1 MGVCSKMDFPLL
13 ACRMRWMSAAAA
25 SGVLVLAVIV
35 SMNVVTAQDFSVSPS
50 AGEVA
55 AQDKVGSTLTA
66 LAADRPEKRAEV
78 IVRMQP
84 GQSPE
89 AGRRLVEHAG
99 GKAIS
104 RNVPIIN
111 GFGARLDAGDA
122 VRVAEDPRV
131 LAVSLNGTMQTENA
145 LLDGEDV
152 GGDAFDGGAAVC
164 PPADAT
170 ASDVHYP
177 IPWRN
182 NEDTDIETAV
192 SYLEGAH
199 HHSISAEKAWDRA
212 TGRGVGVAV
221 VDTGI
226 AGGLPDFRRHA
237 FTTSSRVVAS
247 AVTNPCATEATD
259 NYGHGTHVAGLIAGN
274 SLNLHEKDPNYGA
287 HMGIA
292 PEANLINVK
301 VADEDG
307 RATVLDVIHGLQF
320 VVDHK
325 DTYNIRVV
333 NLSLASTVAESY
345 KTDPLD
351 AAAEQ
356 AWLQGVVVVTAAGN
370 EGTAEDAVS
379 YAPGNDPFVISVG
392 ALDDRGT
399 RSNDDDRLADWSSRG
414 VTQDGF
420 RKPEVLAPGSHL
432 VAPVAPSS
440 DLTAMCPTCMRDGR
454 YFRMGGTSMS
464 AAVVS
469 GVAALIVQRR
479 PDWTPNQVKG
489 AVMSTLDDVRGA
501 GGEVDAY
508 RSMYAQS
515 LRSNVGL
522 EPNEL
527 IDPATG
533 AIDHLR
539 ASFRRASFRSVDGDG
554 LDASWSRAS
563 FRCDCSLLEGG
574 AIDPARASFRRA
586 SFRKLIGF
594 GK

>member
-1 MGVCSKMDFPLL
+1 
-13 ACRMRWMSAAAA
+13 
-25 SGVLVLAVIV
+25 
-35 SMNVVTAQDFSVSPS
+35 
-50 AGEVA
+50 
-55 AQDKVGSTLTA
+55 
-66 LAADRPEKRAEV
+66 
-78 IVRMQP
+78 
-84 GQSPE
+84 
-89 AGRRLVEHAG
+89 
-99 GKAIS
+99 
-104 RNVPIIN
+104 
-111 GFGARLDAGDA
+111 
-122 VRVAEDPRV
+122 
-131 LAVSLNGTMQTENA
+131 
-145 LLDGEDV
+145 
-152 GGDAFDGGAAVC
+152 
-164 PPADAT
+164 
-170 ASDVHYP
+170 
-177 IPWRN
+177 
-182 NEDTDIETAV
+182 
-192 SYLEGAH
+192 
-199 HHSISAEKAWDRA
+199 
-212 TGRGVGVAV
+212 
-221 VDTGI
+221 
-226 AGGLPDFRRHA
+226 
-237 FTTSSRVVAS
+237 
-247 AVTNPCATEATD
+247 
-259 NYGHGTHVAGLIAGN
+259 
-274 SLNLHEKDPNYGA
+274 
-287 HMGIA
+287 
-292 PEANLINVK
+292 
-301 VADEDG
+301 
-307 RATVLDVIHGLQF
+307 
-320 VVDHK
+320 
-325 DTYNIRVV
+325 VV

-356 AWLQGVVVVTAAGN
+356 AWLQGVVVVAAAGN

-432 VAPVAPSS
+432 VSPVALSS

-469 GVAALIVQRR
+469 GVAALIAQRR

-489 AVMSTLDDVRGA
+489 AIMSTLDDVRGA

-586 SFRKLIGF
+586 SFRKMIGF

>member
-1 MGVCSKMDFPLL
+1 MDFPLL
-13 ACRMRWMSAAAA
+13 ACRMRWMSVAAA
-25 SGVLVLAVIV
+25 SGVLVLSVIV
-35 SMNVVTAQDFSVSPS
+35 ATSVVISPRFSSPPASGGEVTAQ
-50 AGEVA
+50 E
-55 AQDKVGSTLTA
+55 KLGSTLGA
-66 LAADRPEKRAEV
+66 LATDRPEKRAEV

-84 GQSPE
+84 GESPAE
-89 AGRRLVEHAG
+89 GRRLVQYVG

-104 RNVPIIN
+104 RDLPIIN
-111 GFGARLDAGDA
+111 GFGAKMAAGDA
-122 VRVAEDPRV
+122 VRVAHDPRV
-131 LAVSLNGTMQTENA
+131 LAVSLNGSMQTESA
-145 LLDGEDV
+145 LLDGAA
-152 GGDAFDGGAAVC
+152 GDAGDVC
-164 PPADAT
+164 PASDAT
-170 ASDVHYP
+170 SSDVQYG

-182 NEDTDIETAV
+182 NEDTNIETAV

-199 HHSISAEKAWDRA
+199 HHSIWAEKAWNRA

-226 AGGLPDFRRHA
+226 AGELPDFRRHA

-259 NYGHGTHVAGLIAGN
+259 NYGHGTHVAGVIAGN
-274 SLNLHEKDPNYGA
+274 SLNLNEKDPNYGA

-345 KTDPLD
+345 RTDPLD

-356 AWLQGVVVVTAAGN
+356 AWMQGVIVVAAAGN
-370 EGTAEDAVS
+370 EGAAEDAVS
-379 YAPGNDPFVISVG
+379 YAPGNDPYVISVG
-392 ALDDRGT
+392 AVDDRGT
-399 RSNDDDRLADWSSRG
+399 RDNGDDRLAEWSSRG
-414 VTQDGF
+414 VTQDGL

-432 VAPVAPSS
+432 VSTVAPMS
-440 DLTAMCPTCMRDGR
+440 DLTEMCPTCLRDGR

-469 GVAALIVQRR
+469 GVAALIVQRH

-489 AVMSTLDDVRGA
+489 ALMSTLANVPGV
-501 GGEVDAY
+501 GGEVNAY
-508 RSMYAQS
+508 RAMSASS
-515 LRSNVGL
+515 LTSNAGL
-522 EPNEL
+522 AANEL

-533 AIDHLR
+533 EIDHLR
-539 ASFRRASFRSVDGDG
+539 ASFRRASFRSVDGSE

-563 FRCDCSLLEGG
+563 FRCDCSLLDGG

-586 SFRKLIGF
+586 SFRKMIGF

>member
-1 MGVCSKMDFPLL
+1 MGFSVL

-25 SGVLVLAVIV
+25 SGVLVLALVV
-35 SMNVVTAQDFSVSPS
+35 AFGVAATPDFSLAPAAQGGVTATAQEKLGSSL
-50 AGEVA
+50 A
-55 AQDKVGSTLTA
+55 AV
-66 LAADRPEKRAEV
+66 AADRPEKRTEV

-84 GQSPE
+84 GEQPS
-89 AGRRLVEHAG
+89 AGRELVRQIG

-104 RNVPIIN
+104 RDLSVIN
-111 GFGARLDAGDA
+111 GFGAELRAGDA
-122 VRVAEDPRV
+122 ARLAHDSRV
-131 LAVSLNGTMQTENA
+131 LAVSQNAGMQTEDA
-145 LLDGEDV
+145 LLDGAA
-152 GGDAFDGGAAVC
+152 GDDGSIC
-164 PPADAT
+164 PASDAT
-170 ASDVHYP
+170 SAPVQYP

-182 NEDTDIETAV
+182 NEDTNIETAV

-199 HHSISAEKAWDRA
+199 HHSIWADKAWNKA
-212 TGRGVGVAV
+212 TGKGVGVAV

-226 AGGLPDFRRHA
+226 AGELPDFRRHA

-259 NYGHGTHVAGLIAGN
+259 NYGHGTHVAGVIAGN
-274 SLNLHEKDPNYGA
+274 SLNLNEKDPNYGA

-320 VVDHK
+320 VVDNREA
-325 DTYNIRVV
+325 YNIRVV

-345 KTDPLD
+345 RTDPLD

-356 AWLQGVVVVTAAGN
+356 AWMQGVVVVAAAGN
-370 EGTAEDAVS
+370 EGAAEDAVS
-379 YAPGNDPFVISVG
+379 YAPGNDPYVISVG
-392 ALDDRGT
+392 AVDDRGT
-399 RSNDDDRLADWSSRG
+399 RDNSDDRLADWSSRG
-414 VTQDGF
+414 VTQDGV
-420 RKPEVLAPGSHL
+420 RKPEVLAPGTHL
-432 VAPVAPSS
+432 VSPVPPMS
-440 DLTAMCPTCMRDGR
+440 DLTTMCPTCLRDGR

-469 GVAALIVQRR
+469 GVAALVLQRR

-489 AVMSTLDDVRGA
+489 ALRSTLVNVPGA
-501 GGEVDAY
+501 GGEVNAWGA
-508 RSMYAQS
+508 MYARS
-515 LRSNVGL
+515 LNSNVGL
-522 EPNEL
+522 EHNEL

-533 AIDHLR
+533 EIDHLR
-539 ASFRRASFRSVDGDG
+539 ASFRRASFRSVDGST

-574 AIDPARASFRRA
+574 TIDPARASFRRA

-594 GK
+594 TK

>member
-1 MGVCSKMDFPLL
+1 MGFSVL

-35 SMNVVTAQDFSVSPS
+35 AIGVAVTPDFSFAPAASQDAAATAQEKLGSSL
-50 AGEVA
+50 A
-55 AQDKVGSTLTA
+55 AV
-66 LAADRPEKRAEV
+66 AADRPEKRTEV

-84 GQSPE
+84 GEQPS
-89 AGRRLVEHAG
+89 AGRDLVQRLG
-99 GKAIS
+99 GRAIS
-104 RNVPIIN
+104 RDVPIIN
-111 GFGARLDAGDA
+111 GFGAELRAGDA
-122 VRVAEDPRV
+122 ARLAQDARV
-131 LAVSLNGTMQTENA
+131 LAVSLNGSMQTEDA
-145 LLDGEDV
+145 LLDGVVDQEA
-152 GGDAFDGGAAVC
+152 GYSC
-164 PPADAT
+164 PESDAT
-170 ASDVHYP
+170 SQAVGYA

-182 NEDTDIETAV
+182 NEDTNIETAV

-199 HHSISAEKAWDRA
+199 HHSIWAEKAWNKA
-212 TGRGVGVAV
+212 TGRGIGVAV

-226 AGGLPDFRRHA
+226 AGEQPDFRRQA

-259 NYGHGTHVAGLIAGN
+259 NYGHGTHVAGVIAGN
-274 SLNLHEKDPNYGA
+274 SLNLNEKDPNYGA

-292 PEANLINVK
+292 PEANLVNVK

-325 DTYNIRVV
+325 DDYNIRVV
-333 NLSLASTVAESY
+333 NLSLAATVAESY
-345 KTDPLD
+345 RTDPLD

-356 AWLQGVVVVTAAGN
+356 AWMQGVVVVAAAGN

-379 YAPGNDPFVISVG
+379 YAPGNDPYVISVG
-392 ALDDRGT
+392 AVDDRGT
-399 RSNDDDRLADWSSRG
+399 RDNSDDRLAEWSSRG
-414 VTQDGF
+414 LTQDGV
-420 RKPEVLAPGSHL
+420 RKPDVLAPGSHL
-432 VAPVAPSS
+432 VGPVPPGS
-440 DLTAMCPTCMRDGR
+440 DLTAMCPTCIRDGR

-469 GVAALIVQRR
+469 GVAALVLQRH

-489 AVMSTLDDVRGA
+489 ALQSTLDNVPGA
-501 GGEVDAY
+501 GGEVNAWY
-508 RSMYAQS
+508 AMYARS
-515 LRSNVGL
+515 LSSNGGL

-533 AIDHLR
+533 EIDHLR
-539 ASFRRASFRSVDGDG
+539 ASFRRGSFRSVDGST

-563 FRCDCSLLEGG
+563 FRCNCSLLEGG
-574 AIDPARASFRRA
+574 LIDPARASFRRA
-586 SFRKLIGF
+586 SFRKMIGF